1 MTDPSIPSS
10 KLPGWSPRSRSFW
23 IATLNMGLSIAAIW
37 LLMHQMHYL
46 KNNRVFAN
54 EKVETVQ
61 DTIWITDS
69 TYTLFVRT
77 IITTLP
83 ASETASVTAND
94 TSEVQLKGTYKT
106 DTKNKPEKN
115 TPISNTRIR
124 KANITFYD
132 VLLMMLI
139 AGALGGVLCNLRG
152 IFSYYRDEN
161 QLPEELH
168 IPYLTRPFTAAVCGI
183 FIYFVASLLI
193 TSITLVPS
201 ESVGFQGMITYMALA
216 IVAGFGAQEFMERLK
231 ALAVTLFGEKQQDTM
246 MQRLRQISRLKE
258 KGVIDEEEFLS
269 LKKRII
275 SDNTASKVLENLQQL
290 QTFAPPPTGGQG

>member
-1 MTDPSIPSS
+1 MADSTTPNSATPT
-10 KLPGWSPRSRSFW
+10 WSPRSRSFW
-23 IATLNMGLSIAAIW
+23 IAILNMGLSLVAIW
-37 LLMHQMHYL
+37 LLMHHLNYL
-46 KNNRVFAN
+46 KNNRVFAD

-61 DTIWITDS
+61 DTLWISDT
-69 TYTLFVRT
+69 TYTLVLRT

-83 ASETASVTAND
+83 ASETGTAGD
-94 TSEVQLKGTYKT
+94 TSELQTKGTYKA
-106 DTKNKPEKN
+106 NKPNKSD
-115 TPISNTRIR
+115 TQKAISNIRIR
-124 KANITFYD
+124 KATLTFYD
-132 VLLMMLI
+132 VLIMMLI
-139 AGALGGVLCNLRG
+139 AGSLGGVLCNLRG
-152 IFSYYRDEN
+152 IFGYYRDEN

-193 TSITLVPS
+193 TSITLIPS
-201 ESVGFQGMITYMALA
+201 ERVGFQGLITYIALA

-275 SDNTASKVLENLQQL
+275 SDNTASTVLESLQQL
-290 QTFAPPPTGGQG
+290 QTFTPPPSGGQG